1 MTIELKQPQPMTAN
15 LPSPA
20 IPKVVTA
27 DAGRLKRTKI
37 IATLGP
43 ASASPERLT
52 QLVQAGVNVFRLN
65 MSHGNG
71 QEQMDW
77 IKMIRAVSQE
87 LSTPIA
93 ILADLQ
99 GPKIRT
105 GYLKD
110 NQPILLEDYSVVEFT
125 TRTRESSPGVIST
138 KYVELIQALEPGGLI
153 LLDDGK
159 IRLEVLEKLSDDTL
173 KCQVVQGGVLEARK
187 GINVPG
193 TALPITPLTDKDK
206 EDVRMA
212 VTAGVDYVAL
222 SFVQRAEDIV
232 ELKNYV
238 QSFDLVCP
246 PVIAKIEKPQAL
258 TDIDNI
264 LKEADGLMVARGD
277 LGVELRPEE
286 VPVAQKMLVSKANLA
301 EKPII
306 IATQMLESMIH
317 SLQPSRS
324 DVSDI
329 ANAVFEGSDVLM
341 LSGETSVGEH
351 PVETVAM
358 MSRIIYEAEKNMV
371 AILDHPVEA
380 SQITSQNFYHA
391 IAHTASYAS
400 RKANVKALVVFSS
413 SGSMAQRVSKL
424 KPARPIIAL
433 TFKQEIANRM
443 TLLWGVIPVVIPSTD
458 HTDEMLEKGEQAI
471 FEKNLLEKGDSVVF
485 CAGNT
490 QMKGATNMLKIYHL
504 GIAD

>member
-1 MTIELKQPQPMTAN
+1 MSNNQA
-15 LPSPA
+15 SPKA
-20 IPKVVTA
+20 VTA

-43 ASASPERLT
+43 ATASPERVT
-52 QLVQAGVNVFRLN
+52 QLINAGINVFRLN

-71 QEQMDW
+71 QDQMEW
-77 IKMIRAVSQE
+77 VKMIRSISETLQQ
-87 LSTPIA
+87 PIG

-125 TRTRESSPGVIST
+125 TRTRESSPGVVST
-138 KYVELIQALEPGGLI
+138 KYVELIQALEPGALI

-159 IRLEVLEKLSDDTL
+159 IRLEVLEKLSSDTL
-173 KCQVVQGGVLEARK
+173 KCQVVQGGMLEARK

-212 VTAGVDYVAL
+212 VAAGVDYVAL

-232 ELKNYV
+232 ELRNYV
-238 QSFDLVCP
+238 AGFGLTCP

-258 TDIDNI
+258 KDIDNI

-286 VPVAQKMLVSKANLA
+286 VPVAQKMLVSKANQA

-329 ANAVFEGSDVLM
+329 ANAVFDGADVLM

-358 MSRIIYEAEKNMV
+358 MSRIIYEAEKSMTS
-371 AILDHPVEA
+371 ILDHPAEA
-380 SQITSQNFYHA
+380 SQIVSPNFYHA
-391 IAHTASYAS
+391 IAHTASYAC
-400 RKANVKALVVFSS
+400 RKANATAVVVFSS

-424 KPARPIIAL
+424 KPSRPIIAL
-433 TFKQEIANRM
+433 TFTQDVANRM
-443 TLLWGVIPVVIPSTD
+443 CLLWGVIPVVIATTE
-458 HTDEMLEKGEQAI
+458 HTDTMLETGERAILDKG
-471 FEKNLLEKGDSVVF
+471 LLHKGDSVVF

-490 QMKGATNMLKIYHL
+490 QMKGATNMLKIYDF
-504 GIAD
+504 GTVQ

>member
-1 MTIELKQPQPMTAN
+1 MTAN
-15 LPSPA
+15 PNSPA
-20 IPKVVTA
+20 IPKAVTA

-43 ASASPERLT
+43 ATSSPECIT

-71 QEQMDW
+71 QDQMDW
-77 IKMIRAVSQE
+77 VKMIRAVSEE
-87 LSTPIA
+87 LKQPIA

-110 NQPILLEDYSVVEFT
+110 GQPIPLEDYAVVEFT
-125 TRTRESSPGVIST
+125 TRTRESSPGIIST
-138 KYVELIQALEPGGLI
+138 KYVELIQVLEPGAII

-159 IRLEVLEKLSDDTL
+159 IRLEVLEKVSADTV
-173 KCQVVQGGVLEARK
+173 KCQVVQGGLLEARK

-193 TALPITPLTDKDK
+193 AALPITPLTDKDK
-206 EDVRMA
+206 EDVRAA
-212 VTAGVDYVAL
+212 VAAGVDYVAL
-222 SFVQRAEDIV
+222 SFVQRAEDII
-232 ELKNYV
+232 ELKEYV
-238 QSFDLVCP
+238 KSFDMVCP

-258 TDIDNI
+258 TEIDNI
-264 LKEADGLMVARGD
+264 LREADGLMVARGD

-286 VPVAQKMLVSKANLA
+286 VPVAQKMLVSKANQA

-306 IATQMLESMIH
+306 IATQMLESMVS

-329 ANAVFEGSDVLM
+329 ANAVFDGSDVLM

-358 MSRIIYEAEKNMV
+358 MSRIIYEAEKSM
-371 AILDHPVEA
+371 ASGMDHPAEA
-380 SQITSQNFYHA
+380 SQITSPNAYHA

-424 KPARPIIAL
+424 KPSRPIIAL
-433 TFKQEIANRM
+433 TFKQDVANRM
-443 TLLWGVIPVVIPSTD
+443 TLLWGVIPLVIPSSE
-458 HTDEMLEKGEQAI
+458 HTDSMLEKGEQAI
-471 FEKNLLEKGDSVVF
+471 FEKNLLSKGDSVVF

-504 GIAD
+504 GDVD

>member
-1 MTIELKQPQPMTAN
+1 MTN
-15 LPSPA
+15 PSNPTSPRA
-20 IPKVVTA
+20 VTA

-43 ASASPERLT
+43 ASASAERVT

-77 IKMIRAVSQE
+77 IKMIRTVSE
-87 LSTPIA
+87 EMSLPIA

-110 NQPILLEDYSVVEFT
+110 GQPILLEDYSVVEFT
-125 TRTRESSPGVIST
+125 TRTRESAPGIVST
-138 KYVELIQALEPGGLI
+138 KYVELIQALEPGAII

-159 IRLEVLEKLSDDTL
+159 IRLEVLEKLSEDTL
-173 KCQVVQGGVLEARK
+173 KCQVVQGGMLEARK

-212 VTAGVDYVAL
+212 VAAGVDYVAL

-238 QSFDLVCP
+238 QSFGLVCP

-258 TDIDNI
+258 KDIDNI

-286 VPVAQKMLVSKANLA
+286 VPVAQKMLVTKANAA

-329 ANAVFEGSDVLM
+329 ANAVFDGSDVLM

-358 MSRIIYEAEKNMV
+358 MSRIIYEAEKNM
-371 AILDHPVEA
+371 ISSLDHPVEA
-380 SQITSQNFYHA
+380 SQIISPNFYHA

-433 TFKQEIANRM
+433 TFKQDVANRM
-443 TLLWGVIPVVIPSTD
+443 TLLWGVIPLVIPSSE
-458 HTDEMLEKGEQAI
+458 HTDAMLETGEQAI
-471 FEKNLLEKGDSVVF
+471 FAKNLLEKGDSVVF

-504 GIAD
+504 GISD